1 MWRSRSTTCC
11 GRRAVTLSRRRSSR
25 SRESW
30 TRHTGARAESELAR
44 RARASWRA
52 PTACLVRGLRR
63 RYPAEL
69 VAQMADLGLMGVM
82 VPEEQGGTGMDC
94 LAYAIAMEEISAGC
108 ASCGGAPPRRP
119 RRQPLLKEPSRISLL
134 ASAPLPP
141 HLLSLSP
148 PLGRRLTTLPPRP
161 SLPRRAHTPRRCRP
175 QSSCRSTTK

>member
-1 MWRSRSTTCC
+1 
-11 GRRAVTLSRRRSSR
+11 
-25 SRESW
+25 
-30 TRHTGARAESELAR
+30 
-44 RARASWRA
+44 
-52 PTACLVRGLRR
+52 
-63 RYPAEL
+63 
-69 VAQMADLGLMGVM
+69 MADLGLMGVM

-148 PLGRRLTTLPPRP
+148 PLGRRLTTPMLLVGTPDVSRVVVTVLPVPIYITG
-161 SLPRRAHTPRRCRP
+161 AV
-175 QSSCRSTTK
+175 QAAVV